1 MRRLVF
7 LYILTILTFTLA
19 PLVTPNVYI
28 SSHLLIGRYRMKR
41 YISIITG
48 VSFIALATSGMM
60 MIFIGGFELMLRMH
74 LVHNL
79 FGIVMSIAGIF
90 HIYYNFKPI
99 KNYLKNRW
107 IVVFTA
113 FLLVVLIFLYG
124 VGLNEDINLEMIN
137 QIEAILKNHMD

>member
-1 MRRLVF
+1 MPVLF
-7 LYILTILTFTLA
+7 YILTTLTFTLA

-28 SSHLLIGRYRMKR
+28 PSHLLIERYRMKR

-48 VSFIALATSGMM
+48 VSFVALATSGMM

-107 IVVFTA
+107 IIVFTA

>member
-1 MRRLVF
+1 
-7 LYILTILTFTLA
+7 
-19 PLVTPNVYI
+19 
-28 SSHLLIGRYRMKR
+28 MKR

-74 LVHNL
+74 LLHNL

-107 IVVFTA
+107 IIVFTA

-124 VGLNEDINLEMIN
+124 VGLNEDIDQEMIN
-137 QIEAILKNHMD
+137 QLEAILKNHMD

>member
-1 MRRLVF
+1 MPVLY
-7 LYILTILTFTLA
+7 YILTTLTFTLA

-74 LVHNL
+74 LVHNF
-79 FGIVMSIAGIF
+79 FGIVLSIAGIF

-99 KNYLKNRW
+99 KKYLKNRR
-107 IVVFTA
+107 IVIFTA
-113 FLLVVLIFLYG
+113 FLSVVLIFLYG
-124 VGLNEDINLEMIN
+124 IGLYVDIDLEMIN
-137 QIEAILKNHMD
+137 QIEAILKNHMH

>member
-1 MRRLVF
+1 MR
-7 LYILTILTFTLA
+7 
-19 PLVTPNVYI
+19 
-28 SSHLLIGRYRMKR
+28 R

-60 MIFIGGFELMLRMH
+60 MIFIGGFEIMLRMH
-74 LVHNL
+74 LLHNF

-113 FLLVVLIFLYG
+113 FLLVVLICLYG
-124 VGLNEDINLEMIN
+124 VGLNEDINLEMVN
-137 QIEAILKNHMD
+137 QLEAILKDHMD

>member
-1 MRRLVF
+1 M
-7 LYILTILTFTLA
+7 IK
-19 PLVTPNVYI
+19 
-28 SSHLLIGRYRMKR
+28 YRMKR

-74 LVHNL
+74 LVHNF
-79 FGIVMSIAGIF
+79 FGIIMSISGIF

-99 KNYLKNRW
+99 KNYLKNRR
-107 IVVFTA
+107 IIVFTA
-113 FLLVVLIFLYG
+113 FLLIVLIFLYG

>member
-1 MRRLVF
+1 MPVF
-7 LYILTILTFTLA
+7 YYILTILTFTLA

-60 MIFIGGFELMLRMH
+60 MIFIGGIEIMLRMH
-74 LVHNL
+74 LVHNF

-107 IVVFTA
+107 IIVFTA

>member
-1 MRRLVF
+1 
-7 LYILTILTFTLA
+7 
-19 PLVTPNVYI
+19 
-28 SSHLLIGRYRMKR
+28 MKK

-60 MIFIGGFELMLRMH
+60 MIFIGSFELMLRMH

-79 FGIVMSIAGIF
+79 FGMLMSIAGIF

-99 KNYLKNRW
+99 KYYLKNRW
-107 IVVFTA
+107 VIVLTA
-113 FLLVVLIFLYG
+113 FLLVVLIVLLG
-124 VGLNEDINLEMIN
+124 VGLNADINLEMIN

>member
-1 MRRLVF
+1 MPVF
-7 LYILTILTFTLA
+7 FITILTFTLA

-41 YISIITG
+41 YISIMTG

-60 MIFIGGFELMLRMH
+60 MIFIGGFEIMIRMH

-99 KNYLKNRW
+99 KNYLKNR
-107 IVVFTA
+107 
-113 FLLVVLIFLYG
+113 
-124 VGLNEDINLEMIN
+124 
-137 QIEAILKNHMD
+137 

>member
-1 MRRLVF
+1 MR
-7 LYILTILTFTLA
+7 
-19 PLVTPNVYI
+19 
-28 SSHLLIGRYRMKR
+28 R
-41 YISIITG
+41 YISMIAG

-60 MIFIGGFELMLRMH
+60 MIFIGGFEIMMRMH

-79 FGIVMSIAGIF
+79 FGIVMTIAGIL

-107 IVVFTA
+107 IIVFTA

-137 QIEAILKNHMD
+137 QMEAILKNLEDMD

>member
-1 MRRLVF
+1 MF
-7 LYILTILTFTLA
+7 YYILTTLTFTLA

-28 SSHLLIGRYRMKR
+28 PSYLLIGRYRMNSRR

-74 LVHNL
+74 LVHNF
-79 FGIVMSIAGIF
+79 FGIVMSISGIF

-107 IVVFTA
+107 IIVFTA
-113 FLLVVLIFLYG
+113 FLLIVLIFLYG

>member
-1 MRRLVF
+1 
-7 LYILTILTFTLA
+7 
-19 PLVTPNVYI
+19 
-28 SSHLLIGRYRMKR
+28 MKR

-60 MIFIGGFELMLRMH
+60 MIFIGSFEFMLRMH

-99 KNYLKNRW
+99 KKYLKNRR
-107 IVVFTA
+107 IVIFTA
-113 FLLVVLIFLYG
+113 FLSVVLIFLYG
-124 VGLNEDINLEMIN
+124 IGLYVDIDLEMIN
-137 QIEAILKNHMD
+137 QIEAILKNHMH